1 MSRIGKKPIAV
12 PAGVDVNISGRQ
24 VRIKGGKGELSF
36 ELPARISA
44 KLDADARQVQ
54 VERSSDDRE
63 GRAMHGMS
71 RALIANMVT
80 GVTEGFEKKLEVYG
94 TGYSCNLAGKQLHL
108 NCGFMGR
115 GGKNKPQF
123 VIDVPQGLEVQVE
136 VAAARGDNDPAKLT
150 IRGCD
155 RQQVGQFAAE
165 LRRIRPPEPY
175 KGKGIRYHDEVV
187 RRKAGKALA
196 SGG

>member
-1 MSRIGKKPIAV
+1 MV
-12 PAGVDVNISGRQ
+12 AGV
-24 VRIKGGKGELSF
+24 
-36 ELPARISA
+36 SA
-44 KLDADARQVQ
+44 
-54 VERSSDDRE
+54 
-63 GRAMHGMS
+63 
-71 RALIANMVT
+71 
-80 GVTEGFEKKLEVYG
+80 GFEKKPEIYG
-94 TGYSCNLAGKQLHL
+94 TGYGCSLAGRNLQL

-123 VIDVPQGLEVQVE
+123 IIPIPKGLDVEVQV
-136 VAAARGDNDPAKLT
+136 AQARGENEPAKLT

-155 RQQVGQFAAE
+155 RQLVGQFAAE

-196 SGG
+196 TGG

>member
-1 MSRIGKKPIAV
+1 MSRIGKKPIAF
-12 PAGVDVNISGRQ
+12 PAGVDVSVSGQ
-24 VRIKGGKGELSF
+24 TVRVKGAKGELTF
-36 ELPARISA
+36 GMPHRVAA
-44 KLDADARQVQ
+44 KVDNGSV
-54 VERSSDDRE
+54 VVSRE
-63 GRAMHGMS
+63 GEDRQIRALHGMTRAM
-71 RALIANMVT
+71 IANMVT
-80 GVTEGFEKKLEVYG
+80 GVSAGFEKKLEIYG
-94 TGYSCNLAGKQLHL
+94 TGYGCTLAGNALQL

-123 VIDVPQGLEVQVE
+123 IIQVPKGLEVEVQV
-136 VAAARGDNDPAKLT
+136 AQARGENDPARLT

-165 LRRIRPPEPY
+165 IRGIRPPEPY

-187 RRKAGKALA
+187 KRKAGKALA